1 MRRKRRAY
9 RQNQIIENGENGGRG
24 AWTERISSPFS
35 IGSCGAACL
44 AGVLAGATVQSVLWG
59 DEAEVIGPGVGFLVI
74 GAGIFLAWLGQMRLY
89 AYGKIAESCEAM
101 MKTMERMEAMQRA
114 QLPVRKCANCGAV
127 LDDDAFFCTKCG
139 TRIEK

>member
-1 MRRKRRAY
+1 MFKNIGKKIQGY
-9 RQNQIIENGENGGRG
+9 SMLVFVIEVL
-24 AWTERISSPFS
+24 FS
-35 IGSCGAACL
+35 IL

-74 GAGIFLAWLGQMRLY
+74 AVGIFLAWLGQMRLY

-114 QLPVRKCANCGAV
+114 QLPVRKCANCGAE
-127 LDDDAFFCTKCG
+127 LDDDAVFCPECG
-139 TRIEK
+139 TKNEK

>member
-1 MRRKRRAY
+1 MFKNIGKKIQGY
-9 RQNQIIENGENGGRG
+9 SMLVFVIEVF
-24 AWTERISSPFS
+24 FS
-35 IGSCGAACL
+35 IL
-44 AGVLAGATVQSVLWG
+44 AGVLTGAMVQSVLWG

-101 MKTMERMEAMQRA
+101 MKAMERIEAMQRA

>member
-1 MRRKRRAY
+1 MFKNIGKKIQSY
-9 RQNQIIENGENGGRG
+9 SVLVFVIEVL
-24 AWTERISSPFS
+24 FS
-35 IGSCGAACL
+35 IL

-74 GAGIFLAWLGQMRLY
+74 GAGIFLAGLGQMRLY

>member
-1 MRRKRRAY
+1 MFKNIGKKIQGY
-9 RQNQIIENGENGGRG
+9 SMLVFVIEVF
-24 AWTERISSPFS
+24 FS
-35 IGSCGAACL
+35 IL

-74 GAGIFLAWLGQMRLY
+74 AVGIFLAWLGQMRLY

>member
-44 AGVLAGATVQSVLWG
+44 AGVLAGISMIQAIVSAGNVSIPYAGLGLLGMPVAILGLWMG
-59 DEAEVIGPGVGFLVI
+59 IRGKYDLEEKRQLTGMIGCVANGTLFIILAGLY
-74 GAGIFLAWLGQMRLY
+74 GAGLFWQ
-89 AYGKIAESCEAM
+89 
-101 MKTMERMEAMQRA
+101 
-114 QLPVRKCANCGAV
+114 
-127 LDDDAFFCTKCG
+127 
-139 TRIEK
+139 

>member
-1 MRRKRRAY
+1 MFKNIGKKIQSY
-9 RQNQIIENGENGGRG
+9 SVLVFVIEVL
-24 AWTERISSPFS
+24 FS
-35 IGSCGAACL
+35 IL

-74 GAGIFLAWLGQMRLY
+74 GVGIFLAWLGQMRLY

>member
-1 MRRKRRAY
+1 MFKNIGKKIQGY
-9 RQNQIIENGENGGRG
+9 SMLVFVVEVF
-24 AWTERISSPFS
+24 FS
-35 IGSCGAACL
+35 IL

>member
-1 MRRKRRAY
+1 MFKNIGKKIQSY
-9 RQNQIIENGENGGRG
+9 SMFVFVIEVF
-24 AWTERISSPFS
+24 FS
-35 IGSCGAACL
+35 IL
-44 AGVLAGATVQSVLWG
+44 AGVLTGATVQSVLWG

>member
-1 MRRKRRAY
+1 MFKNIGKKIQGY
-9 RQNQIIENGENGGRG
+9 SMLVFVIEVF
-24 AWTERISSPFS
+24 FS
-35 IGSCGAACL
+35 IL

-101 MKTMERMEAMQRA
+101 MKTMERMEALQRA

>member
-1 MRRKRRAY
+1 MFKNIGKKIQGY
-9 RQNQIIENGENGGRG
+9 SILVFVIEVF
-24 AWTERISSPFS
+24 FS
-35 IGSCGAACL
+35 IL

-127 LDDDAFFCTKCG
+127 LDNDAFFCTKCG

>member
-1 MRRKRRAY
+1 MFKNIGKKIQGY
-9 RQNQIIENGENGGRG
+9 SMLVFVIEVF
-24 AWTERISSPFS
+24 FS
-35 IGSCGAACL
+35 IL

-74 GAGIFLAWLGQMRLY
+74 AVGIFLAWLGQMRLY

-114 QLPVRKCANCGAV
+114 QLPVRKCANCGAE
-127 LDDDAFFCTKCG
+127 LDDDAVFCPECG
-139 TRIEK
+139 TKTEK

>member
-1 MRRKRRAY
+1 MFKNIGKKIQSY
-9 RQNQIIENGENGGRG
+9 SVLVFVIEVL
-24 AWTERISSPFS
+24 FS
-35 IGSCGAACL
+35 IL

-74 GAGIFLAWLGQMRLY
+74 GVGIFLAWLGQMRLY

-114 QLPVRKCANCGAV
+114 QFPVRKCANCGAE
-127 LDDDAFFCTKCG
+127 LDDDAVFCPECG
-139 TRIEK
+139 TKNEK

>member
-1 MRRKRRAY
+1 MFKNIGKKIQSY
-9 RQNQIIENGENGGRG
+9 SVLVFVIEVL
-24 AWTERISSPFS
+24 FS
-35 IGSCGAACL
+35 IL

-74 GAGIFLAWLGQMRLY
+74 GAGIFLARLGQMRLY

-114 QLPVRKCANCGAV
+114 QLPVRKCANCGV
-127 LDDDAFFCTKCG
+127 ELDDDAVFCPECG
-139 TRIEK
+139 TKNEK

>member
-1 MRRKRRAY
+1 MFKNIGKKIQSY
-9 RQNQIIENGENGGRG
+9 SMLVFVVEV
-24 AWTERISSPFS
+24 FLS
-35 IGSCGAACL
+35 IL

-74 GAGIFLAWLGQMRLY
+74 GVGIFLAWLGQMRLY

-114 QLPVRKCANCGAV
+114 QLHVRKCANCGAE
-127 LDDDAFFCTKCG
+127 LDDDAVFCPECG
-139 TRIEK
+139 TKNEK

>member
-1 MRRKRRAY
+1 MFKNIGKKIQGY
-9 RQNQIIENGENGGRG
+9 SMLVFVIEVF
-24 AWTERISSPFS
+24 FS
-35 IGSCGAACL
+35 IL

-74 GAGIFLAWLGQMRLY
+74 GVGIFLAWLGQMRLY

-114 QLPVRKCANCGAV
+114 QFPVRKCANCGAE
-127 LDDDAFFCTKCG
+127 LDDDAVFCPECG
-139 TRIEK
+139 TKNEK

>member
-1 MRRKRRAY
+1 MFKNIGKKIQGY
-9 RQNQIIENGENGGRG
+9 SMVVFVIEVF
-24 AWTERISSPFS
+24 FS
-35 IGSCGAACL
+35 IL

-74 GAGIFLAWLGQMRLY
+74 AVGIFLAWLGQMRLY

-114 QLPVRKCANCGAV
+114 QLPVRKCANCGAE
-127 LDDDAFFCTKCG
+127 LDDDAVFCPECG
-139 TRIEK
+139 TKTEK

>member
-1 MRRKRRAY
+1 MFKNIGKKIQGY
-9 RQNQIIENGENGGRG
+9 SMLVFVIEVFL
-24 AWTERISSPFS
+24 SVM
-35 IGSCGAACL
+35 
-44 AGVLAGATVQSVLWG
+44 AGVLVGAAIQSVLRG
-59 DEAEVIGPGVGFLVI
+59 EEAEVIGPGVGFLVI

>member
-1 MRRKRRAY
+1 MFKNIGKKIQGY
-9 RQNQIIENGENGGRG
+9 SMLVFVIEVF
-24 AWTERISSPFS
+24 FS
-35 IGSCGAACL
+35 IFSIL